1 MSYTL
6 LRVVEAG
13 VVLRAGHRARF
24 LGESQEILAAFDR
37 FCLDAP
43 PGIYA
48 VRALDGALV
57 VTARDRSALTEGMP
71 IGFVPSP
78 FFGVGDFA
86 KPAPP
91 GPYDEV
97 RVDGVCT
104 FLTDDEGREVIE
116 ACRGIALVFRD
127 GVFVRAATRF
137 ARVISVVEDF
147 LLREGITAAPLDA
160 RMPECWAV
168 ANAVAG
174 IVVVG
179 SNQAQAARNAA
190 QEWSARLLAQ
200 STRREVSERFGR

>member
-24 LGESQEILAAFDR
+24 LGESQDILEAFDR
-37 FCLDAP
+37 FCLDAT

-48 VRALDGALV
+48 LRALDGTLV
-57 VTARDRSALTEGMP
+57 VTARERSAITEGMP

-97 RVDGVCT
+97 RVDGICT
-104 FLTDDEGREVIE
+104 FLTDDEGAAVIE
-116 ACRGIALVFRD
+116 ACRGIALAFRD

-137 ARVISVVEDF
+137 ARVVSVVEDF
-147 LLREGITAAPLDA
+147 LLREGVAAAPLDA
-160 RMPECWAV
+160 REPECWAV

-174 IVVVG
+174 VVVVG
-179 SNQAQAARNAA
+179 SNPAHGARDAART
-190 QEWSARLLAQ
+190 WSARVFAQ
-200 STRREVSERFGR
+200 GSRR

>member
-6 LRVVEAG
+6 VRVVEAG
-13 VVLRAGHRARF
+13 VVLREGHRARF
-24 LGESQEILAAFDR
+24 ASESPDVLHSFDR
-37 FCLDAP
+37 FCLVAA

-48 VRALDGALV
+48 LRAVDGAIA
-57 VTARDRSALTEGMP
+57 TTPRERSAVTEGMP

-97 RVDGVCT
+97 RVDGICT

-116 ACRGIALVFRD
+116 ACRGIALAFRD
-127 GVFVRAATRF
+127 GAFVRAASRF
-137 ARVISVVEDF
+137 ARVISVIEEF
-147 LLREGITAAPLDA
+147 LVREGIAAAPLDA
-160 RMPECWAV
+160 REPECWAV

-174 IVVVG
+174 VVVVG
-179 SNQAQAARNAA
+179 ASNKSRSAAHREATRLNA
-190 QEWSARLLAQ
+190 LLAR
-200 STRREVSERFGR
+200 SASRA